1 MVDTKGDARKDRP
14 YMVDTKGNTET
25 NKNTTN
31 TKQYEDISIEL
42 REQ

>member
-1 MVDTKGDARKDRP
+1 MIDRP
-14 YMVDTKGNTET
+14 YMVDTKGNTKT

-42 REQ
+42 RKQ